1 MHWQHHT
8 PVWRLEHSGGKD
20 LGLIEFC
27 ASYDSIELWIDPDPN
42 AQLSLIF
49 LLDFLRGHEQ
59 SALKMKLVQA
69 DVGIGGLGFK
79 KLTRRKWP
87 HVPITKDHLEAAGV
101 ESLASA
107 DTASMVRPA
116 CKGFERAAA
125 APTVRY
131 GIAGRTSGA

>member
-20 LGLIEFC
+20 LGLIE
-27 ASYDSIELWIDPDPN
+27 SYD

-116 CKGFERAAA
+116 CKGFERTAA